1 MTHIATAL
9 RTSTDA
15 TMRAS
20 AGVVAAFA
28 PSNVRLYP
36 LAAPT
41 NPIFPY
47 GVYRVEIVGDDT
59 ECAEGAEAYLILD
72 IYAREAT
79 YLASVVKA
87 EGIAGAARTT
97 LVRALPLDGHKVD
110 DYEFESDRPVS
121 DPDILTEHRNVRIRY
136 LTSATA

>member
-9 RTSTDA
+9 RSATDA

-20 AGVVAAFA
+20 ASVAAAFA

-36 LAAPT
+36 LAPPVNPT
-41 NPIFPY
+41 FPY
-47 GVYRVEIVGDDT
+47 VIYRVEIVGDDT

-72 IYAREAT
+72 VYAREDT
-79 YLASVVKA
+79 YLESVAKA
-87 EGIAGAARTT
+87 EAIAGAARSA
-97 LVRALPLDGHKVD
+97 LVTDLTLDGHKVD
-110 DYEFESDRPVS
+110 EWEFEGDRPVS
-121 DPDILTEHRNVRIRY
+121 DPDVLTEHRNVRFRY